1 MTLVIFPLTARA
13 DNPIVQT
20 VYTADPAPLVVDD
33 TLYVYTSHDEDGSD
47 WYVMNDWKCYS
58 TKDMVNW
65 TDHGT
70 VFSLKGLSWAK
81 SDAWAAQCVARNG
94 KYYLYVPVTS
104 NEGKTVVGVA
114 VADSPAG
121 PFKDPIGKPL
131 VSTGLGDI
139 DPTVFVDDDGQAY
152 LYWGNPN
159 LYYVKLNED
168 MVSYDKS
175 DAVTNTGIP
184 GVTKVELTPEGFG
197 TPREPDRE
205 TQGVIRKTSYEEA
218 PWFYK
223 RGDKYYMI
231 YAANM
236 PEDLAYAT
244 SSSPTGPWTYGG
256 TVMKTDGTE
265 SFTNHPGIVDFQGK
279 SYLFYHTGKLS
290 GGGGFTRSVAVE
302 EFSYN
307 KDGSIPLINWTENGP
322 NAIAALNPYARNE
335 AETIAWTEIKWDG
348 GKHIKKG
355 VQTES
360 HMEGEDRGVHV
371 SNIHNGNSIK
381 VKNVDFGTEGAA
393 AFTARAACAQEIFGS
408 TAGGSIELWIDAD
421 NAENKKKIGDL
432 TIGYSGGEFV
442 DFSTNIT
449 EEITGIHDL
458 TFLFKGQEG
467 FELFKFDSWQFV
479 PKSETVVTVALE
491 ASLDHGRIDK
501 TEGKNTSVLTV
512 KAIKSD
518 GSVQDVT
525 QTAQVS
531 GFDAEIVEYSN
542 GSFTGKTYGR
552 TTATVAYDGK
562 EAKIPILVRDGQ
574 REEVESLEIQ
584 SVKQTLE
591 VGKSSKV
598 TVQAVFKDGRKE
610 DVTEYADYENLTPLN
625 ISFANNTIKGVGK
638 GIGTIRAT
646 FRIPDGKAVSAE
658 LSVEVIK
665 SAIAGKELIKNG
677 DFSDGTNNWKTNYGD
692 GISAREDENG
702 ECYLEVASRSNNYSG
717 PVQAVTGN
725 FKAGDVLHFSY
736 RMKSESAENQQHP
749 RFVVKYLDGDL
760 KDAEEEKQVVS
771 GLDLKNEWITV
782 TGDYVIEADATQL
795 EFYIHENQWNPDANT
810 FYLADVS
817 VKLQVMMSEE
827 LIKNGDFSDGTNN
840 WGTNYGDGITAK
852 EDGNGG
858 FYLEVAQRGNNFAGP
873 VQTVTGE
880 FKAGQVLK
888 FSYRMKSESAENQQK
903 PRLAVKYLDGDLK
916 DAEDKEIVSD
926 LDLKNE
932 WITVTGTYVLEAD
945 ATQLQFCID
954 ENQWNPSANT
964 FYLADVSVKLQKP
977 VELNGIAIKTPPTKT
992 DYKTGEELDLNGM
1005 VVTAT
1010 YSDGST
1016 EDITD
1021 TAQFI
1026 VSGYDKNTEGTQ
1038 TVIVAYE
1045 GETAEFQVTV
1055 KEEVISVTLTGIK
1068 VKTPPAKT
1076 AYKTGEELDL
1086 SGMVL
1091 TATYSDGS
1099 TKDITD
1105 TTQFTVSGY
1114 DKNKEGS
1121 QTITVTYEG
1130 KTAEFQVMVTEES
1143 LPVTLTG
1150 IKVKTHPAKTDYK
1163 TGEELDLSGMVLTAT
1178 YSDGSTKDITDTTQ
1192 FTVSGYDK
1200 NKEGSQTI
1208 TVTYEGKTAEFQVMV
1223 TEESLP
1229 VTLTGIKVKTHP
1241 AKTDYKTGEELD
1253 LSGMVLTA
1261 TYSDGSTKDIT
1272 DTTQFTVSGYDKN
1285 KEGSQTITV
1294 TYEGKTAEF
1303 QVMVTEESLPVTLTG
1318 IKVKTH
1324 PAKTD
1329 YKTGEELDLSGMV
1342 LTATYSDGSTKDIT
1356 DTTQFTVSG
1365 YDKNKEGSQTITVTY
1380 EGKTAEFQVKVTKV
1394 NTTKKVSSIR
1404 TASASYKIAAGKKL
1418 NLSKELII
1426 APKNATNKK
1435 VTYKIT
1441 KNNNKKWAVLNS
1453 KGSLTTKKK
1462 GAGKTITV
1470 TIKAKD
1476 GSGKKR
1482 SVKITIMKNAVTK
1495 ISFKK
1500 KTMSVK
1506 AGRTVKLKAIV
1517 NTNGRKANK
1526 KLAWSSS
1533 QTKYATV
1540 NSKGKVTTKK
1550 AGIGK
1555 TVKITAKATDGTGRK
1570 ATIKIKIKK

>member
-81 SDAWAAQCVARNG
+81 SDAWAAQCVARDG

-542 GSFTGKTYGR
+542 GSFTGKTYGK
-552 TTATVAYDGK
+552 TTATVAYGGK
-562 EAKIPILVRDGQ
+562 EAHIAIQVRDGQ
-574 REEVESLEIQ
+574 SEEVESLEIQ

-598 TVQAVFKDGRKE
+598 TVQAVLKDGRKE
-610 DVTEYADYENLTPLN
+610 DVTEYAEYENLTPLY
-625 ISFANNTIKGVGK
+625 ISFANNTIKGVSK
-638 GIGTIRAT
+638 GTGTIRAT
-646 FRIPDGKAVSAE
+646 FRMPDGKPVSAE
-658 LSVEVIK
+658 LSVDVIN
-665 SAIAGKELIKNG
+665 SPIPGKELIQNG
-677 DFSDGTNNWKTNYGD
+677 DFSDGTNSWKTNYGD
-692 GISAREDENG
+692 GISVKEDGNG
-702 ECYLEVASRSNNYSG
+702 EFYLEVRSRGNNYAG
-717 PVQAVTGN
+717 PVQAVTGE
-725 FKAGDVLHFSY
+725 FEAGNVLHFSY
-736 RMKSESAENQQHP
+736 KMKSESPDNNQHP
-749 RFVVKYLDGDL
+749 RFVVKYLDGEWKNQEKEVVSELDL
-760 KDAEEEKQVVS
+760 KD
-771 GLDLKNEWITV
+771 EWITV
-782 TGDYVIEADATQL
+782 TGDYVIEADSTQL
-795 EFYIHENQWNPDANT
+795 EFYIHENQWNSDANT

-817 VKLQVMMSEE
+817 VKLQVMTSEE
-827 LIKNGDFSDGTNN
+827 LMKNGDFSDGINN
-840 WGTNYGDGITAK
+840 WGTNYGDGISAK

-858 FYLEVAQRGNNFAGP
+858 FYLEVAQRGNNYAGP
-873 VQTVTGE
+873 KQTVTGE
-880 FKAGQVLK
+880 FKAGQAIQ
-888 FSYRMKSESAENQQK
+888 FSYKMKSASADNDQR
-903 PRLAVKYLDGDLK
+903 PRFTLKYLDGEKK
-916 DAEDKEIVSD
+916 DTEKEFVSE
-926 LDLKNE
+926 LNLKNE
-932 WITVTGTYVLEAD
+932 WIAVTGDYVLEAD
-945 ATQLQFCID
+945 ATQLEFCIH
-954 ENQWNPSANT
+954 ENQWNSDANT
-964 FYLADVSVKLQKP
+964 FYLADVSVKLRKP
-977 VELNGIAIKTPPTKT
+977 VELTGITIKTPPT
-992 DYKTGEELDLNGM
+992 
-1005 VVTAT
+1005 
-1010 YSDGST
+1010 
-1016 EDITD
+1016 
-1021 TAQFI
+1021 
-1026 VSGYDKNTEGTQ
+1026 
-1038 TVIVAYE
+1038 
-1045 GETAEFQVTV
+1045 
-1055 KEEVISVTLTGIK
+1055 
-1068 VKTPPAKT
+1068 KT

-1086 SGMVL
+1086 SGMAL
-1091 TATYSDGS
+1091 TASYSDGS

-1105 TTQFTVSGY
+1105 TTQFTVDGY
-1114 DKNKEGS
+1114 DKNTEGT
-1121 QTITVTYEG
+1121 QTITVSYEG
-1130 KTAEFQVMVTEES
+1130 EIAEFQVTVANEVI
-1143 LPVTLTG
+1143 PVTLMG
-1150 IKVKTHPAKTDYK
+1150 IEVKTLPTKTAYQV
-1163 TGEELDLSGMVLTAT
+1163 GEELNLSGMALTAS
-1178 YSDGSTKDITDTTQ
+1178 YSDGSTKDITDTAQ

-1200 NKEGSQTI
+1200 NKEGNQTL
-1208 TVTYEGKTAEFQVMV
+1208 TVTYEGKIAEFQVTV
-1223 TEESLP
+1223 TKEP
-1229 VTLTGIKVKTHP
+1229 PQVTLMGIEVKNVP
-1241 AKTDYKTGEELD
+1241 
-1253 LSGMVLTA
+1253 
-1261 TYSDGSTKDIT
+1261 
-1272 DTTQFTVSGYDKN
+1272 TT
-1285 KEGSQTITV
+1285 
-1294 TYEGKTAEF
+1294 
-1303 QVMVTEESLPVTLTG
+1303 
-1318 IKVKTH
+1318 
-1324 PAKTD
+1324 
-1329 YKTGEELDLSGMV
+1329 
-1342 LTATYSDGSTKDIT
+1342 
-1356 DTTQFTVSG
+1356 
-1365 YDKNKEGSQTITVTY
+1365 
-1380 EGKTAEFQVKVTKV
+1380 
-1394 NTTKKVSSIR
+1394 
-1404 TASASYKIAAGKKL
+1404 
-1418 NLSKELII
+1418 
-1426 APKNATNKK
+1426 
-1435 VTYKIT
+1435 
-1441 KNNNKKWAVLNS
+1441 
-1453 KGSLTTKKK
+1453 
-1462 GAGKTITV
+1462 
-1470 TIKAKD
+1470 
-1476 GSGKKR
+1476 
-1482 SVKITIMKNAVTK
+1482 
-1495 ISFKK
+1495 
-1500 KTMSVK
+1500 
-1506 AGRTVKLKAIV
+1506 
-1517 NTNGRKANK
+1517 
-1526 KLAWSSS
+1526 
-1533 QTKYATV
+1533 
-1540 NSKGKVTTKK
+1540 
-1550 AGIGK
+1550 
-1555 TVKITAKATDGTGRK
+1555 
-1570 ATIKIKIKK
+1570 